1 VSEIKLG
8 FIGFGE
14 ASFSMASGLK
24 SQGLMDIAAYDKNYQ
39 TEPHA
44 SVIQQNAKEAKVELL
59 SSLEELIEEC
69 NIVISATSSATAVEV
84 ARETEPFLSREKVF
98 VDVNAASPEAMEE
111 ISSILEKSGSEFVDV
126 AMMGPLPTYKHE
138 VPILASG
145 NGARSFKDR
154 MEPFGMNIKVISKSP
169 GKASGVK
176 MFRSVFMK
184 GLAALFFE
192 TYFPAK
198 KYEVLDLVVESLSE
212 TMNNLSFEDVTQR
225 LVCGT
230 AIHAGRRIHEME
242 DVIRTLEGLNVT
254 PAMSRSTHDTLE
266 WIDSLGLK
274 EHFSGQKPNDFSKVI
289 EAIETKEG
297 Q

>member
-1 VSEIKLG
+1 MNNIKLG

-14 ASFSMASGLK
+14 ASFSMAIGLA
-24 SQGLMDIAAYDKNYQ
+24 SQGLTDIAAFDKNYQ

-44 SVIQQNAKEAKVELL
+44 SVIQQNAEEANVELL
-59 SSLEELIEEC
+59 PSLEELIEAS
-69 NIVISATSSATAVEV
+69 NMVISATSSAIAVEV
-84 ARETEPFLSREKVF
+84 AREAKPFLGGEKVF
-98 VDVNAASPEAMEE
+98 VDVNAASPEAMEK
-111 ISSILEKSGSEFVDV
+111 ISSLLEESGSVFVDV
-126 AMMGPLPTYKHE
+126 AMMGPLPTYRHE

-145 NGARSFKDR
+145 NGAETFKDR
-154 MEPFGMNIKVISKSP
+154 MESFGMNIKVISESP

-212 TMNNLSFEDVTQR
+212 TMNNLSFEAVTQR

-242 DVIRTLEGLNVT
+242 DVIRTLEQLNVT
-254 PAMSRSTHDTLE
+254 PAMSQSTHDTLE
-266 WIDSLGLK
+266 WVDSLGLK
-274 EHFSGQKPNDFSKVI
+274 EHFSGQKPEDFSKVI
-289 EAIETKEG
+289 EAIEAKEC